1 MNLINNS
8 TIVFLLCH
16 CSIVKYAANKWLSI
30 LILTLEKTFD
40 TDPRST
46 SIPNKSKANALVIMF
61 LVRLQ
66 YLSKDCNTKGLN

>member
-1 MNLINNS
+1 
-8 TIVFLLCH
+8 
-16 CSIVKYAANKWLSI
+16 

-46 SIPNKSKANALVIMF
+46 SIPNKSKANALVIML